1 MSQSYHPTTR
11 VLALLELLQN
21 HGQVSGGDLAQMLDI
36 DRRSLRRYI
45 VTLEEMGIPIM
56 TLRGRHGGYSIMP
69 GFKLPPMMFNEEEGF
84 AISIALSAARQMKL
98 LDVASSIESA
108 RAKLQRILPEQIRQ
122 RLATSDA
129 AVELNLQSATT
140 PANREVLAKLSH
152 AVVHKQAIHVR
163 YRGANEV
170 ESERSVDVYGL
181 AFHAAF
187 WYFVGFCHL
196 RRDIRSFR
204 LDRLLHID
212 LLNRHF
218 DTPANFSVLS
228 YLRTAVATIPRTYS
242 VEVLLKTDMNSA
254 RKHLSDAIAVLEHA
268 AEGVLLYNQSE
279 DLSWF
284 ARQLASLP
292 FDFEIRRPA
301 QLQEELRKLAN
312 HLMTCCSSKI

>member
-21 HGQVSGGDLAQMLDI
+21 HGQVSGGELAQMLDI
-36 DRRSLRRYI
+36 DRRSLRRHI

-152 AVVHKQAIHVR
+152 AVVHKQAIYVR

-228 YLRTAVATIPRTYS
+228 YLRSAVATIPRTYS

-292 FDFEIRRPA
+292 FDFEIRKPA

-312 HLMTCCSSKI
+312 HLLTCC